1 MFETASKLKYKLKQG
16 CIYQGEILGPNIQGN
31 KYGVTDYHIFVYQV
45 YKPDEKEYMN
55 PGELR
60 EHLVTRKIEQVLT
73 DDIDAI
79 VDMSIGMS
87 MLSKKYRTKETQREG
102 IVIRPRI
109 NINGIYDKRFVGGR
123 LSFKAI
129 NPKFL
134 VKYNL

>member
-1 MFETASKLKYKLKQG
+1 MSIWLHERLSKFLFWA
-16 CIYQGEILGPNIQGN
+16 NS
-31 KYGVTDYHIFVYQV
+31 DY
-45 YKPDEKEYMN
+45 
-55 PGELR
+55 
-60 EHLVTRKIEQVLT
+60 
-73 DDIDAI
+73 DIDAI

-87 MLSKKYRTKETQREG
+87 VLSKKYRTKDTQREG

-109 NINGIYDKRFVGGR
+109 NINGIYYKCFVGGR